1 MHGGVTMNEE
11 LERMEKH
18 INECFAHIKPT
29 ISLRELYEY
38 KTHIMNE
45 EVVIPCLRGDISFQ
59 LEMLRQRVEALTD
72 LIEAEERRMW
82 GEYKRRGIKQ

>member
-1 MHGGVTMNEE
+1 MNEE
-11 LERMEKH
+11 LEHMKKH
-18 INECFAHIKPT
+18 INECFVHIRQI
-29 ISLRELYEY
+29 ISLRDLYEC

-45 EVVIPCLRGDISFQ
+45 ELLIPCSRENISFQ

-82 GEYKRRGIKQ
+82 GEYKRKGIKQ